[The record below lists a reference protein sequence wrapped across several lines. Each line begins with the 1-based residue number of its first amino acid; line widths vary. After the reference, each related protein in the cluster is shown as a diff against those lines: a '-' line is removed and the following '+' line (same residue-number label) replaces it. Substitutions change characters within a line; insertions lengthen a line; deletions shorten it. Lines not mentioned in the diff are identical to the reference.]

1 MQLLIPWW
9 NGLFELHN
17 ECLDYN
23 EYCNENEMRFECESV
38 ACGPA
43 LHTEC
48 LDRNCVDMVMFGL
61 FSSVYVC
68 MVWII

>member
-1 MQLLIPWW
+1 MPRW
-9 NGLFELHN
+9 NSLFELHN
-17 ECLDYN
+17 ECLA
-23 EYCNENEMRFECESV
+23 CNENEMQFECESV
-38 ACGPA
+38 ACGLA

-68 MVWII
+68 IVVCPMVWII